1 MTPGHDDPAAL
12 RRAAGWMARVAGQ
25 PRVLLAIKTAV
36 AATLAWYLAPLIP
49 FAEDQYSY
57 YGPLGV
63 LVTMHPTV
71 ARSLRV
77 GGQALVGLA
86 LGIALGLG
94 GMALAQLDV
103 PAGLVLAAIVLVA
116 VLIGG
121 FRRLGAGRDWI
132 ALAALFVLVA
142 GNDAADFSVSYL
154 VTMGFG
160 VIVGVVV
167 NLVIVPPL
175 YLRRAS
181 ERLSDLRGAIV
192 RVLEELADA
201 IARQCLDGER
211 LGTAIDGLGDVIA
224 AVSDDVAEGDESR
237 RVNPRGRRHTNERDE
252 NARRL
257 TALERTSFLTR
268 DLVDVVL
275 HMDAAG
281 HTSLTTALRH
291 DLALAVRRTAELVS
305 APLGAEQAPDLLSAA
320 SAALETYERALAS
333 GPVPDVANEAGVVLA
348 LRRIIDVSRDFV

>member
-1 MTPGHDDPAAL
+1 
-12 RRAAGWMARVAGQ
+12 MARVAGQ
-25 PRVLLAIKTAV
+25 PRLLLAAKTAL

-77 GGQALVGLA
+77 GAQALLGLA

-94 GMALAQLDV
+94 GMALARLDV
-103 PAGLVLAAIVLVA
+103 PAGLVLAGIVLIA
-116 VLIGG
+116 ILIGG

-142 GNDAADFSVSYL
+142 GNNAEDFSVSYL

-160 VIVGVVV
+160 VVMGVVV
-167 NLVIVPPL
+167 NLVVVPPL

-181 ERLSDLRGAIV
+181 EKLTELRATVV
-192 RVLEELADA
+192 RVLDELSDA
-201 IARQCLDGER
+201 VAHARLDDER
-211 LGTAIDGLGDVIA
+211 LDAAVDELGAVIA
-224 AVSDDVAEGDESR
+224 AVTDDVAQGDESQR
-237 RVNPRGRRHTNERDE
+237 INPRGRRHTGEQDE

-257 TALERTSFLTR
+257 AALERTSFLTR
-268 DLVDVVL
+268 DLIDVIL
-275 HMDAAG
+275 HMDAAEDPTL
-281 HTSLTTALRH
+281 TSTLRD
-291 DLALAVRRTAELVS
+291 DLARAIRRTGELVD
-305 APLGAEQAPDLLSAA
+305 APLGSKRAPDLLHAA
-320 SAALETYERALAS
+320 SDALESYERALTDQTAAAM
-333 GPVPDVANEAGVVLA
+333 PQVANEAGAVLA